1 MGSLEWAW
9 KGWSPAAFDLR
20 PGGAYFNRPNGTI
33 FSRRKGGFAPVLK
46 LLRRPSS
53 ARAAAERLHSAAVAQ
68 ARSPALYA
76 QLGAPDTIEGRFE
89 LLCAH
94 VILLLDRLK
103 GESGPFADTRQTL
116 FDVFVSHLDGAMREM
131 GVGDLAMGKRMR
143 RLGEAFYG
151 RLQAYQGAFAALP
164 DPSTLEALVART
176 ILDGSEA
183 APNGLA
189 GYLRRAREALAAQD
203 AADLLKGG
211 PAWLTP

>member
-1 MGSLEWAW
+1 M
-9 KGWSPAAFDLR
+9 
-20 PGGAYFNRPNGTI
+20 
-33 FSRRKGGFAPVLK
+33 LK

-53 ARAAAERLHSAAVAQ
+53 SRAAAERLHAAAVAQ

-76 QLGAPDTIEGRFE
+76 RMGAPDTIEGRFE

-103 GESGPFADTRQTL
+103 GEADSLAETRQAL

-151 RLQAYQGAFAALP
+151 RLQAYEAAFAVLP
-164 DPSTLEALVART
+164 ERATLEALVART
-176 ILDGSEA
+176 ILDGHDADPGE
-183 APNGLA
+183 LA
-189 GYLRRAREALAAQD
+189 GYLSSARLALAGQEPSA
-203 AADLLKGG
+203 LLKGG
-211 PAWLTP
+211 PLWPAP